1 MRKDYAGELFASE
14 AIVSAVNKWV
24 RKATNG
30 MIDQI
35 ADDSMKDMLACLLNA
50 VSFEAKWLEG
60 YESD

>member
-1 MRKDYAGELFASE
+1 
-14 AIVSAVNKWV
+14 
-24 RKATNG
+24 